1 MNCCPHC
8 SVTKVTTKLL
18 IRRRDLFTTSYCSTQ
33 KESICCH
40 VHVIQDQEKHQDG
53 PPQEEVL
60 CGHQLHDR
68 CHENVVSSAAQKV
81 ILGLSTDV

>member
-18 IRRRDLFTTSYCSTQ
+18 IRRRDLITTSYCSTQ

-68 CHENVVSSAAQKV
+68 CHEDVVSSAHRK
-81 ILGLSTDV
+81 